1 MKQEAEKR
9 LELER
14 QGHGT
19 YSEISEADFLETVT
33 KTENVVVHFYHKVGA
48 SWVGV
53 WVGGRVVA
61 ACALD
66 CRTTSAIKGSLL
78 LCCCAGVAHTKT
90 LLCAVLFCRPTT
102 AQHRTLSA
110 AR

>member
-1 MKQEAEKR
+1 MAHTHTSVSCALLSVPHANNKLTPTPYKPPHRDRLAAMKQEAEKR

-48 SWVGV
+48 SC
-53 WVGGRVVA
+53 VGG
-61 ACALD
+61 LS
-66 CRTTSAIKGSLL
+66 T
-78 LCCCAGVAHTKT
+78 AGVGTGVGSRGGSM
-90 LLCAVLFCRPTT
+90 CA
-102 AQHRTLSA
+102 
-110 AR
+110 